1 MPPEGRTSNGLVV
14 TLLNGVLIVE
24 QTFDRQFVSTLIPA
38 EGSGLEKKTITTKQV
53 GVEVEIKMFV
63 NAVQAAKEGREN
75 KEENFGEPRGA
86 LWDLSVVEAMLKS
99 NGKEINLESLIKGER
114 SGR

>member
-75 KEENFGEPRGA
+75 KENFGEPRGA

-99 NGKEINLESLIKGER
+99 NGKEINLESLIKGE
-114 SGR
+114 

>member
-14 TLLNGVLIVE
+14 TLLNGVLTVE

-53 GVEVEIKMFV
+53 GVEVEIEMFV

-75 KEENFGEPRGA
+75 KEENFGKPRGA

-99 NGKEINLESLIKGER
+99 DGKEINLESLIKGE
-114 SGR
+114 